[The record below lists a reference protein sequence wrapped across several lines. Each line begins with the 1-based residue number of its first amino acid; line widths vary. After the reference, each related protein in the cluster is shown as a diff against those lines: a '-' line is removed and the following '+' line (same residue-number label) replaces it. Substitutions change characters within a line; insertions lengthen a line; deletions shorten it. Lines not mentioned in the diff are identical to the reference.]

1 MDSGER
7 KTIIE
12 KCRQASEALNA
23 IEASAFAFSIEHLG
37 AREEYLRETGARRKV
52 AVELPQEW
60 HQGTL
65 VQIAMF
71 RLFGNRRSVGKF
83 LAQDPGLGAGGREL
97 AEAAGAQP
105 WLFGLFTGTE
115 DLGDDLWKCFDYGT
129 GREFLLYSPSVTTLM
144 REGARLFLTLLFS
157 NGACSQTCGP
167 VHYFRGYSP
176 VDFDYFASVVDT
188 GSGRSSFTETVARA
202 PVPFLLLDRWT
213 EIAPIAFGDT
223 RVEVWFDEREAD
235 TMPALAAPEKFKVE
249 ERGPLTRF
257 LLAASDESTPQFFA
271 EAALYFDRRAHR
283 LAARAMSESRYR
295 ELLAAAGPGVGL
307 DEEPACRAGINMV
320 MAVEQ
325 LFERPMP
332 ASEYAKRFESRRR
345 GREPVQ
351 VRRINALLQDISR
364 RENAGLRV
372 SIEELARLNEVPID
386 EARQALE
393 LYRQAQAP
401 DAPGAGGAGG
411 LPGYAPPPPDVR
423 VEFRTRLGS
432 SPLFD
437 LDVSPATAA
446 ALARAA
452 QSGAAGLPGRRGRLR
467 ALLADG
473 TVTLDGLPR
482 LLEDEFFRLFSV
494 GDVTLLNY
502 ALYLLLRCGGE
513 LRPVAEYAVE
523 IDRAFGQILD
533 GPTREALPQ
542 TLARFCA
549 QVLEPLCLVT
559 LGGDPREGATVQVSP
574 EFQGWVRLGQYWEE
588 PQGG

>member
-1 MDSGER
+1 MDSSER
-7 KTIIE
+7 TTIIE
-12 KCRQASEALNA
+12 RCRQVSEALSA
-23 IEASAFAFSIEHLG
+23 IEASAFTFAIEHLG
-37 AREEYLRETGARRKV
+37 AREEYLRETGAREKV
-52 AVELPQEW
+52 ALELPQEW

-65 VQIAMF
+65 VQVAMF
-71 RLFGNRRSVGKF
+71 RLFGNPRSVGRF
-83 LAQDPGLGAGGREL
+83 LEQDPGLPAAGREL

-105 WLFGLFTGTE
+105 WRFALFTGTE

-129 GREFLLYSPSVTTLM
+129 GRELLLYSPSVTTLM

-157 NGACSQTCGP
+157 HGACSQTCGP

-176 VDFDYFASVVDT
+176 VDFDYFASVVDS
-188 GSGRSSFTETVARA
+188 GSGRSSFTETVARD

-235 TMPALAAPEKFKVE
+235 SMPALAAPEKFKVE

-257 LLAASDESTPQFFA
+257 LLAVADESTPPFFA
-271 EAALYFDRRAHR
+271 EAALYFDRRARR

-332 ASEYAKRFESRRR
+332 AAEYAKRFEPRRR
-345 GREPVQ
+345 GKEPVE

-386 EARQALE
+386 EARQALD
-393 LYRQAQAP
+393 LFRQAQAP
-401 DAPGAGGAGG
+401 AAAGSGGG
-411 LPGYAPPPPDVR
+411 LRGYTPPPPDVR

-437 LDVSPATAA
+437 LDGSRETAS

-452 QSGAAGLPGRRGRLR
+452 QSGAAGLRGRRGRLR

-494 GDVTLLNY
+494 GDVTFLNY

-513 LRPVAEYAVE
+513 QRPVAAYAVE
-523 IDRAFGQILD
+523 LDRTFGQILD
-533 GPTREALPQ
+533 EPTRRALPQ
-542 TLARFCA
+542 TFARFCA

-559 LGGDPREGATVQVSP
+559 LRDDPRAGAAVQATL
-574 EFQGWVRLGQYWEE
+574 EFQSWVRLGQYWEE